1 MGHRNHRK
9 GVPGFWSHKMVA
21 LSIWSIR
28 RHQSLLSVLRRIMW
42 SFSAVVLLAAL
53 VGRLDLQT
61 ALGVIGFGGLA
72 VVVLLTGLVLT
83 RRNVLLSVKDPELKA
98 EARQAMLELI
108 RSKTSSRATGRQ
120 PSRRAGRSGAGRCP
134 QTGECAR

>member
-1 MGHRNHRK
+1 
-9 GVPGFWSHKMVA
+9 MVR

-28 RHQSLLSVLRRIMW
+28 RHQALLSALRRTMG
-42 SFSAVVLLAAL
+42 SFSAVVLLAVL

-83 RRNVLLSVKDPELKA
+83 RRNVLLSVEDPELKA
-98 EARQAMLELI
+98 EARQAMLDLI
-108 RSKTSSRATGRQ
+108 RSKTSSRAAGRR
-120 PSRRAGRSGAGRCP
+120 PSRRTGRSGADRCP